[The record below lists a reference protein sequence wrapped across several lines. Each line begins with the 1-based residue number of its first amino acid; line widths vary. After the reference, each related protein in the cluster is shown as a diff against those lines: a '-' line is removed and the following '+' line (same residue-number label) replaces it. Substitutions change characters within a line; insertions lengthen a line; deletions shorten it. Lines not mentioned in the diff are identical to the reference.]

1 MASILLPE
9 ADKNSL
15 LSNFLFTNAQAVA
28 GAIMATVGLLVV
40 LGLMGLLPA
49 SVNQPSLLMCLP
61 LPFLMCFVA
70 AMRWAEDEYRIGI
83 RIQLPTSLLL
93 TAGAFVLFKGDLG
106 NWTLPITTL
115 IQPIAM
121 YTKFLIGYGQG
132 NMLKYAVGNLPF
144 WIVMML
150 ALVVPAF
157 GVVAPALLLAHDPN
171 LYAACV
177 QASLPP
183 CPPSS
188 TYPPLGTLSGGAAP
202 ATPRSRSAC
211 GNQSS
216 PTSSASTAA
225 RTKRARCP
233 TRRW

>member
-1 MASILLPE
+1 MSSQLHESESFSQSMETFVGRVSVDTASSPVGASVADGATALAAKGAGLASFLLSE
-9 ADKNSL
+9 EDKNSL
-15 LSNFLFTNAQAVA
+15 WSNFVSTNAQAVA
-28 GAIMATVGLLVV
+28 GASMATAGLLIF
-40 LGLMGLLPA
+40 LGLMDLLPT
-49 SVNQPSLLMCLP
+49 SVNQPSLLMCLAM
-61 LPFLMCFVA
+61 PFIMCWVA
-70 AMRWAEDEYRIGI
+70 SMRWAEDEFRIGL

-121 YTKFLIGYGQG
+121 STKCLIFKDQG

-144 WIVMML
+144 WIVSML
-150 ALVVPAF
+150 TGIVPAY

-183 CPPSS
+183 CPS
-188 TYPPLGTLSGGAAP
+188 
-202 ATPRSRSAC
+202 
-211 GNQSS
+211 
-216 PTSSASTAA
+216 
-225 RTKRARCP
+225 
-233 TRRW
+233 

>member
-49 SVNQPSLLMCLP
+49 SVNQPSLLMCLT
-61 LPFLMCFVA
+61 LPCVMCFVA
-70 AMRWAEDEYRIGI
+70 SMRWAEDEFRIGI

-106 NWTLPITTL
+106 NWTLPITLL

-121 YTKFLIGYGQG
+121 STRCLILKDQG

-144 WIVMML
+144 WIVFML
-150 ALVVPAF
+150 AVMVPAY

-171 LYAACV
+171 LYAGYV

-183 CPPSS
+183 CPLLT
-188 TYPPLGTLSGGAAP
+188 TYPPLGALSGGAAS

-211 GNQSS
+211 GNQCS
-216 PTSSASTAA
+216 PT
-225 RTKRARCP
+225 
-233 TRRW
+233 